1 LRCRR
6 FIPCAIALPHH
17 PPSALFNRRFLHLL
31 QVYYNNVL
39 SLPPLA
45 LLVLLSREMFV
56 LPGYPGLW
64 NPELQIV
71 ALLGSL
77 MGFLVSFA
85 SIWCMS
91 RTSPTIYSLTGS
103 LNKVIGDL
111 RVSCQMYLLTLHLCC
126 CCLASSPP
134 NTTPLSLHLNRYACT
149 LSTMHLCL
157 FALHDPPAQ
166 CFSLPQKV
174 IVALFGV
181 WYFEE
186 PTNAANVASIA
197 LGLAAG
203 LLFVFAKS
211 IQPSQSSSSS
221 SSYLRTPERHL
232 EA

>member
-1 LRCRR
+1 
-6 FIPCAIALPHH
+6 
-17 PPSALFNRRFLHLL
+17 
-31 QVYYNNVL
+31 
-39 SLPPLA
+39 
-45 LLVLLSREMFV
+45 MFV

-71 ALLGSL
+71 VLLGSL

-103 LNKVIGDL
+103 LNKVIGEGSRRGGVKGTSPTIYNLTGSLNKVIGDL

-126 CCLASSPP
+126 CCLASAPP
-134 NTTPLSLHLNRYACT
+134 NTTPLSLHLYRYACT

-221 SSYLRTPERHL
+221 SSYSRTPERHL
-232 EA
+232 ERHLEA